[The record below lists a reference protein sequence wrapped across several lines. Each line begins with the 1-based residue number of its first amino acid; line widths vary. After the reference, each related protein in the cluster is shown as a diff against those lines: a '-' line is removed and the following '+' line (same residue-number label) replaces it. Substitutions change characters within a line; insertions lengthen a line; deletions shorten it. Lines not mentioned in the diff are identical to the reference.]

1 MLEARMTT
9 RMTSAARR
17 QRATRRRSA
26 SCWLPLAVAVLAAW
40 PCDDARADES
50 DAPEDGATLVR
61 NSSPDPSHGAPRLQP
76 EPETASTLLQFA
88 RELTWARWILA
99 DDGQQ
104 ATPEGMIGPT
114 MPRASTLGLTDLRGD
129 HWQAPPMALAA
140 TASALGSTLIAGLPV
155 LGVVR
160 GGKVRQRHFVRA
172 FFRSRGVALVWRIEF

>member
-1 MLEARMTT
+1 MTT

-26 SCWLPLAVAVLAAW
+26 SRWLPLAVAILAAW

-50 DAPEDGATLVR
+50 DAPDDGATLVR
-61 NSSPDPSHGAPRLQP
+61 NSSPDP
-76 EPETASTLLQFA
+76 EPETASTLLKFA